1 MSKTIIISNRLP
13 VKILRKENSLGFK
26 PSEGGLATGLGS
38 IYKEG
43 NNLWLGWPG
52 MFIDKKEEQNF
63 VTEELRK
70 ESMHPVFLS
79 KREIRDFY
87 EGFSNATLWPTF
99 HYFNQYAIY
108 KKSWWDA
115 YQRVN
120 QKFCQVVFEIAE
132 PGDRIWVHDYQLLLL
147 PQMLRQKI
155 DNCLIGFF
163 QHIPFSSYEVFR
175 LLPWRKSILQ
185 GMLGADLIGFHT
197 YDDARHFLSS
207 VNRLVGI
214 SDTNG
219 QLEIGDR
226 YALVDAFPMGIDY
239 KKYASAAISEETQ
252 QNEKIFRK
260 SLGNQKLVLSIDRL
274 DYSKGIPQKL
284 LAFEQLLEKKP
295 ELQGSISLVMIV
307 VPSRHH
313 VQRYRELKE
322 EIDELS
328 GRINSR
334 FSTIEWRPIHYF
346 YRAFPLDQLSA
357 LYHMADIA
365 LITPMRDGMNL
376 VAKEYVASKTD
387 QKGVLILSEMA
398 GASKELSDAIII
410 NPNDADEMVQALE
423 RAIVMPEDEQR
434 NHMQRMQHMVKLYD
448 IHNWVELFIDRLN
461 YIYEKQ
467 KSYATKPL
475 NETAVREISERYGK
489 SAKCL
494 FVFDLDETFVPSGE
508 FPLPRRLDEET
519 FQVIKELSEV
529 EKNKVVCVTGTDSET
544 AERWFDGL
552 RVDLIAEHGI
562 WNKSYGESWN
572 ALENISSEWKYD
584 IFPVL
589 EHFVK
594 RTPGSFIEEKDFSL
608 VWHYRKVETGLGE
621 IRTRELSE
629 HLKYLVSNMNLN
641 VIEGNM
647 TMEIKSSLIN
657 KGRAVRRWL
666 EQNAPDFIFAFGSI
680 NTSEDIFKA
689 LPVNAFKVKLGRGH
703 STNANYHILKKDE
716 IFDLFRMLAFTKAFN
731 LN

>member
-1 MSKTIIISNRLP
+1 MSRRITVFVLLLALLSVVLP
-13 VKILRKENSLGFK
+13 VAAQDDPYVIGVSNGFVG
-26 PSEGGLATGLGS
+26 SEWRTQM
-38 IYKEG
+38 I
-43 NNLWLGWPG
+43 
-52 MFIDKKEEQNF
+52 QNI
-63 VTEELRK
+63 E
-70 ESMHPVFLS
+70 
-79 KREIRDFY
+79 
-87 EGFSNATLWPTF
+87 A
-99 HYFNQYAIY
+99 
-108 KKSWWDA
+108 
-115 YQRVN
+115 
-120 QKFCQVVFEIAE
+120 VVQE
-132 PGDRIWVHDYQLLLL
+132 YN
-147 PQMLRQKI
+147 
-155 DNCLIGFF
+155 DN
-163 QHIPFSSYEVFR
+163 
-175 LLPWRKSILQ
+175 
-185 GMLGADLIGFHT
+185 
-197 YDDARHFLSS
+197 
-207 VNRLVGI
+207 
-214 SDTNG
+214 
-219 QLEIGDR
+219 
-226 YALVDAFPMGIDY
+226 
-239 KKYASAAISEETQ
+239 
-252 QNEKIFRK
+252 
-260 SLGNQKLVLSIDRL
+260 
-274 DYSKGIPQKL
+274 GIPV
-284 LAFEQLLEKKP
+284 
-295 ELQGSISLVMIV
+295 ELVVESADTDVQGQ
-307 VPSRHH
+307 
-313 VQRYRELKE
+313 VQQIQNL
-322 EIDELS
+322 
-328 GRINSR
+328 INR
-334 FSTIEWRPIHYF
+334 
-346 YRAFPLDQLSA
+346 
-357 LYHMADIA
+357 
-365 LITPMRDGMNL
+365 
-376 VAKEYVASKTD
+376 
-387 QKGVLILSEMA
+387 GV
-398 GASKELSDAIII
+398 DAIII

-423 RAIVMPEDEQR
+423 RAIVMPVDEQR

-489 SAKCL
+489 SAKSL

-529 EKNKVVCVTGTDSET
+529 EKNKVVCVTSTDSET